1 VTDSNVLIREEVA
14 RLPAYNAGVSL
25 ASIQSRFPD
34 GQFAK
39 LDSNENP
46 MGCCQGAKDA
56 MARAIADSE
65 RYPEPSPRPLFAH
78 LSSQLAVPSDHLILG
93 NGSEEL
99 IQVIYHTVL
108 RPGDHVVTV
117 VPSFGLHEL
126 YAAMMGARVTKL
138 RVSSKWRFPVES
150 LIRAANEDARILV
163 LSSPSNPMG
172 IRLSSDEFDQL
183 VSGVPAHTLIILDE
197 AYIEYLPE
205 ADRNDGVRRL
215 AQSQNPWLVLRTFS
229 KAYGLAGVRIGY
241 GAAYSGALVEA
252 MVKVRTPF
260 NVNALAIAAATAA
273 LEDVD
278 HLSRCTST
286 ANAERERMA
295 GALRGLGFGIVES
308 TANFLFVDAGRKAV
322 DFAAEAREV
331 GVFVKPWREAGF
343 ENYFRVSA
351 GLAEE
356 NDRFLAFARE
366 QA

>member
-1 VTDSNVLIREEVA
+1 MTDSNALIREEVA
-14 RLPAYNAGVSL
+14 RLPAYNAGASL

-46 MGCCQGAKDA
+46 MGCCQGARDA
-56 MARAIADSE
+56 MARAIADSD
-65 RYPEPSPRPLFAH
+65 RYPDPSPAPLLAQ
-78 LSSQLAVPSDHLILG
+78 LSTQMVVPGECLILG

-99 IQVIYHTVL
+99 IQVVYHTVL

-138 RVSSKWRFPVES
+138 AVGSDWCFPVDA
-150 LIRAANEDARILV
+150 LIGAANEDARIVV

-172 IRLSSDEFDQL
+172 IRLSPGELDRLLNE
-183 VSGVPAHTLIILDE
+183 VPAHTLIILDE

-205 ADRNDGVRRL
+205 AERNDGVCRL
-215 AQSQNPWLVLRTFS
+215 ARSPNPWLVLRTFS

-241 GAAYSGALVEA
+241 GAAHSSALVEA
-252 MVKVRTPF
+252 MAKVRTPF

-273 LEDVD
+273 VEDVE
-278 HLSRCTST
+278 HLERCTST
-286 ANAERERMA
+286 ANAERERM
-295 GALRGLGFGIVES
+295 GGVLRELGFGVVDS
-308 TANFLFVDAGRKAV
+308 TANFLFVDAGRNAV
-322 DFAAEAREV
+322 DFAAQAREV
-331 GVFVKPWREAGF
+331 GVFVKPWLETGF
-343 ENYFRVSA
+343 ETYFRVSA
-351 GLAEE
+351 GLVEE
-356 NDRFLAFARE
+356 NDRFLAFARS